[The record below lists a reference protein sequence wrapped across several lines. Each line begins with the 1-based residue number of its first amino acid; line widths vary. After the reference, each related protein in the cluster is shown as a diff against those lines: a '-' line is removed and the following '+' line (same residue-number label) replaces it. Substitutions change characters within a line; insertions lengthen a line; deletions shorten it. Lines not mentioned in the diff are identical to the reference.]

1 LGATSLR
8 YTAGGFSRFLRAP
21 HGASEFRFAALVRI
35 IQTRMRVT
43 IAALSKCSFISSMFS
58 SLGHD

>member
-1 LGATSLR
+1 LGAISLR
-8 YTAGGFSRFLRAP
+8 YTAAAFSRFLRAP
-21 HGASEFRFAALVRI
+21 HGASEFRFTAPVRI

-43 IAALSKCSFISSMFS
+43 IAAISKCSFIASMRS